1 MAAPVQTLVC
11 YEQYS
16 SAVAPMILDDFLQI
30 MVDEQASDLFI
41 SVGSCPSIKVDG
53 VLYTIDDT
61 EINGA
66 MAHDIIYGAMCKE
79 QQEQFGR
86 DYELNFG
93 IVRDDIG
100 RFRANVCQ
108 QQYQPAMVI
117 RRIETDIP
125 TIESLGLPEALEAMA
140 MEKRGLILVVGA
152 TGVGKSTT
160 MASMVGHRNRYGSGH
175 IVTVEDPIE
184 FVHRPQGCVITQREV
199 GIDTKSYETALQ
211 NSLRQAPDVILIG
224 EIRDSTTMHHSLA
237 FAETGHLSLAPL
249 HAASCSQAL
258 ERIINFFPRDRRDE
272 ILMDLSLNI
281 RAIIAQR
288 LVPAV
293 DGGGRVL
300 ALEIL
305 TNSALAT
312 DLIASGRFS
321 EIKDVMKKSD
331 QHDMCTFEQSL
342 FELYK
347 EGRITEADAL
357 QYADSPN
364 DLRLMIKF
372 GSNDLSDDLA
382 SRSSNIALTG
392 EKHSPYIG
400 G

>member
-1 MAAPVQTLVC
+1 MT
-11 YEQYS
+11 
-16 SAVAPMILDDFLQI
+16 LDDLLQA

-41 SVGSCPSIKVDG
+41 SVGSPPSIKVDG
-53 VLYTIDDT
+53 TLFSIDESVIDSDT
-61 EINGA
+61 
-66 MAHDIIYGAMCKE
+66 AHDLIYGAMRAE
-79 QQEQFGR
+79 QQEQFER

-93 IVRDDIG
+93 LSREGIG
-100 RFRANVCQ
+100 RFRANVFQ
-108 QQYQPAMVI
+108 QQYQPGMVV

-125 TIESLGLPEALEAMA
+125 TVESLGLPQVLETMI

-160 MASMVGHRNRYGSGH
+160 MAAMVGHRNRHGSGH

-184 FVHRPQGCVITQREV
+184 FVHSPQGCVITQREV
-199 GIDTKSYETALQ
+199 GVDTKSYETALQ

-224 EIRDSTTMHHSLA
+224 EILDRTTMHHSLV

-249 HAASCSQAL
+249 HAVNCSQAL
-258 ERIINFFPRDRRDE
+258 ERAINFFPRDRRDE
-272 ILMDLSLNI
+272 ILMDLSLNM

-288 LVPAV
+288 LVPAA
-293 DGGGRVL
+293 DGEGRVL
-300 ALEIL
+300 AIEIL
-305 TNSALAT
+305 TNSSLAT
-312 DLIASGRFS
+312 DLIASGRFD
-321 EIKDVMKKSD
+321 ELKDVMKKSD

-342 FELYK
+342 FELYRD
-347 EGRITEADAL
+347 GLVTEEDAL

-382 SRSSNIALTG
+382 NRSSQISLTG
-392 EKHSPYIG
+392 AKR
-400 G
+400 

>member
-1 MAAPVQTLVC
+1 
-11 YEQYS
+11 
-16 SAVAPMILDDFLQI
+16 MILDDLLQT

-41 SVGSCPSIKVDG
+41 SVGSPPSIKVDG
-53 VLYTIDDT
+53 RLFSINDSVIDGD
-61 EINGA
+61 
-66 MAHDIIYGAMCKE
+66 MAHDLIYGAMRAE
-79 QQEQFGR
+79 QQEQFER

-93 IVRDDIG
+93 ITRAGIG
-100 RFRANVCQ
+100 RFRANVFQ
-108 QQYQPAMVI
+108 QQYQPGMVI

-125 TIESLGLPEALEAMA
+125 TVESLGLPQVLETMV

-160 MASMVGHRNRYGSGH
+160 MAAMVGHRNRHGSGH

-184 FVHRPQGCVITQREV
+184 FVHSPQGCVISQREI
-199 GIDTKSYETALQ
+199 GIDTKSYEAALQ

-224 EIRDSTTMHHSLA
+224 EILDRTTMHHALV

-249 HAASCSQAL
+249 HAVNCSQAL
-258 ERIINFFPRDRRDE
+258 ERVINFFPRDRRDE

-288 LVPAV
+288 LVPAA
-293 DGGGRVL
+293 DGEGRVL
-300 ALEIL
+300 AIEIL
-305 TNSALAT
+305 TNSSLAT
-312 DLIASGRFS
+312 DLIASGRFD
-321 EIKDVMKKSD
+321 EIKDAMKKSD

-342 FELYK
+342 FELYS
-347 EGRITEADAL
+347 EGLVTEEDAL

-382 SRSSNIALTG
+382 NRSGQISLTG
-392 EKHSPYIG
+392 AKR
-400 G
+400 

>member
-1 MAAPVQTLVC
+1 MGNL
-11 YEQYS
+11 
-16 SAVAPMILDDFLQI
+16 MRLDEYLQI

-41 SVGSCPSIKVDG
+41 SVGSRPSIKVDG
-53 VLYTIDDT
+53 VLYSIDDDV
-61 EINGA
+61 IDGKA
-66 MAHDIIYGAMCKE
+66 AHEMIYGAMRQE
-79 QQEQFGR
+79 QQEQFER

-93 IVRDDIG
+93 ISHDCIG
-100 RFRANVCQ
+100 RFRANVYQ
-108 QQYQPAMVI
+108 QQYQPGMVI

-125 TIESLGLPEALEAMA
+125 TIESLGLPQSLEKMA

-160 MASMVGHRNRYGSGH
+160 MASMVGHRNRHGSGH

-184 FVHRPQGCVITQREV
+184 FVHIPVGCVVTQREV
-199 GIDTKSYETALQ
+199 GIDTKSYETALK

-224 EIRDSTTMHHSLA
+224 EILDRTTMHHSLA

-249 HAASCSQAL
+249 HAANCSQAL

-272 ILMDLSLNI
+272 ILMDMSLNM

-288 LVPAV
+288 LVPAA
-293 DGGGRVL
+293 DGEGRVL

-312 DLIASGRFS
+312 DLIAAGRFD
-321 EIKDVMKKSD
+321 EIKEVMKKSD

-342 FELYK
+342 FELYR
-347 EGRITEADAL
+347 EGLVTEEDAL

-382 SRSSNIALTG
+382 SRSSHISLTSA
-392 EKHSPYIG
+392 KQYPYITG
-400 G
+400 

>member
-1 MAAPVQTLVC
+1 
-11 YEQYS
+11 
-16 SAVAPMILDDFLQI
+16 MILDDLLQA

-41 SVGSCPSIKVDG
+41 SVGSPPSIKVEG
-53 VLYTIDDT
+53 QHYCVDDT
-61 EINGA
+61 VIDSKL
-66 MAHDIIYGAMCKE
+66 AHELIYGAMRDE
-79 QQEQFGR
+79 QQEQFER
-86 DYELNFG
+86 AYELNFG
-93 IVRDDIG
+93 IVREGVG
-100 RFRANVCQ
+100 RFRANVFQ
-108 QQYQPAMVI
+108 QQYQPGMVI

-125 TIESLGLPEALEAMA
+125 SVESLGLPEVLETMV

-160 MASMVGHRNRYGSGH
+160 MAAMVGHRNRYGSGH

-184 FVHRPQGCVITQREV
+184 FVHSPQGCVITQREV
-199 GIDTKSYETALQ
+199 GVDTKSYEAALQ

-224 EIRDSTTMHHSLA
+224 EILDQTTMHHSLT

-249 HAASCSQAL
+249 HAANCAQAL

-272 ILMDLSLNI
+272 ILMDVSLNM

-288 LVPAV
+288 LVPAT
-293 DGGGRVL
+293 DGQGRVL

-312 DLIASGRFS
+312 DLIASGRFD
-321 EIKDVMKKSD
+321 EIKDVMKKSS

-342 FELYK
+342 FELYS
-347 EGRITEADAL
+347 EGLITQEDAL

-382 SRSSNIALTG
+382 KRSSQISLSSA
-392 EKHSPYIG
+392 K
-400 G
+400 

>member
-1 MAAPVQTLVC
+1 MR
-11 YEQYS
+11 
-16 SAVAPMILDDFLQI
+16 LDEYLQI

-41 SVGSCPSIKVDG
+41 SVGSRPSIKVDG
-53 VLYTIDDT
+53 VLYSIDDDV
-61 EINGA
+61 IDGKA
-66 MAHDIIYGAMCKE
+66 AHEMIYGAMHQE
-79 QQEQFGR
+79 QQEQFER

-93 IVRDDIG
+93 ISRDRIG
-100 RFRANVCQ
+100 RFRANVYQ
-108 QQYQPAMVI
+108 QQYQPGMVI

-125 TIESLGLPEALEAMA
+125 TIESLGLPQSLEKMA

-160 MASMVGHRNRYGSGH
+160 MASMVGHRNRHGSGH

-184 FVHRPQGCVITQREV
+184 FVHNPAGCVVTQREV
-199 GIDTKSYETALQ
+199 GIDTKSYESALK

-224 EIRDSTTMHHSLA
+224 EILDRTTMHHSLA

-249 HAASCSQAL
+249 HAANCSQAL
-258 ERIINFFPRDRRDE
+258 ERVINFFPRDRRDE
-272 ILMDLSLNI
+272 ILMDMSLNM

-288 LVPAV
+288 LVPAA
-293 DGGGRVL
+293 DGEGRVL

-305 TNSALAT
+305 TNSALAI
-312 DLIASGRFS
+312 DLIAAGRFD
-321 EIKDVMKKSD
+321 EIKEVMKKSD

-342 FELYK
+342 FELYR
-347 EGRITEADAL
+347 EGLVTEEDAL

-382 SRSSNIALTG
+382 SRSSHISLTSA
-392 EKHSPYIG
+392 K
-400 G
+400 

>member
-1 MAAPVQTLVC
+1 LGNLMR
-11 YEQYS
+11 
-16 SAVAPMILDDFLQI
+16 LDEYLQI

-41 SVGSCPSIKVDG
+41 SVGSRPSIKVDG
-53 VLYTIDDT
+53 VLYSIDDDV
-61 EINGA
+61 IDGKA
-66 MAHDIIYGAMCKE
+66 AHEMIYGAMHQE
-79 QQEQFGR
+79 QQEQFER

-93 IVRDDIG
+93 ISRDRIG
-100 RFRANVCQ
+100 RFRANVYQ
-108 QQYQPAMVI
+108 QQYQPGMVI

-125 TIESLGLPEALEAMA
+125 TIESLGLPQSLEKMA

-160 MASMVGHRNRYGSGH
+160 MASMVGHRNRHGSGH

-184 FVHRPQGCVITQREV
+184 FVHNPAGCVVTQREV
-199 GIDTKSYETALQ
+199 GIDTKSYESALK

-224 EIRDSTTMHHSLA
+224 EILDRTTMHHSLA

-249 HAASCSQAL
+249 HAANCSQAL
-258 ERIINFFPRDRRDE
+258 ERVINFFPRDRRDE
-272 ILMDLSLNI
+272 ILMDMSLNM

-288 LVPAV
+288 LVPAA
-293 DGGGRVL
+293 DGEGRVL

-305 TNSALAT
+305 TNSALAI
-312 DLIASGRFS
+312 DLIAAGRFD
-321 EIKDVMKKSD
+321 EIKEVMKKSD

-342 FELYK
+342 FELYR
-347 EGRITEADAL
+347 EGLVTEEDAL

-382 SRSSNIALTG
+382 SRSSHISLTSA
-392 EKHSPYIG
+392 K
-400 G
+400 